1 MFAAFSQIARKQSQR
16 FCCFSL
22 SCYTFSVSK
31 TSSFS
36 TAGALIIYHL
46 INKKKCVSIVT
57 RAKIKSY
64 RRSEEAK
71 GARTH
76 PPRHHSSAYFEH
88 ILQNAVHCWCS
99 EITQTHRNYTKKIT
113 QISRYFS
120 AQVNQIWVVKGLFPC
135 TDVGTRGKVMLHNL
149 RIDYSR
155 DKILPPL

>member
-1 MFAAFSQIARKQSQR
+1 MFFLLFFFMLHI
-16 FCCFSL
+16 
-22 SCYTFSVSK
+22 SVSK
-31 TSSFS
+31 ISSFS
-36 TAGALIIYHL
+36 TAGALIIYRL
-46 INKKKCVSIVT
+46 IKKKCVSIVT

-71 GARTH
+71 GGHTH

-88 ILQNAVHCWCS
+88 ILQNAVHCWGS
-99 EITQTHRNYTKKIT
+99 EITDTQKLHRKIT

-120 AQVNQIWVVKGLFPC
+120 TQANQIWVVKGLFPC
-135 TDVGTRGKVMLHNL
+135 TDVRTRGKVMLHNL